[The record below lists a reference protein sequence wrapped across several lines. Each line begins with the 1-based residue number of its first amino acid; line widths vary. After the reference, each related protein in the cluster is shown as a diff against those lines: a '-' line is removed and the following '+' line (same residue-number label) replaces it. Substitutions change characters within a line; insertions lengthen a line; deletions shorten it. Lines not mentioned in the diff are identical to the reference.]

1 MWLNHTHAMMHSCV
15 WHDSFIRVTWF
26 ILIESQYS
34 RALGSLSWKHASV
47 TWLIHTCAMTQA
59 HSHVWLDVFTRVMW
73 PLLVES
79 HNSEFSW
86 VSFQWNVTQAH
97 SHVWLDAFMCVT
109 QCTCEHMWLW
119 LCFPPALVVYMWLC
133 VMQDSISV
141 FHFFSCD
148 SDSASRTVTHVAYI
162 HCAKD

>member
-86 VSFQWNVTQAH
+86 VSFLNETWLKLIDIYDLMHSCVWHSVRVSICDCDCVFPQRWLSTCDCASCRIVFLSFIF
-97 SHVWLDAFMCVT
+97 SHVTLILR
-109 QCTCEHMWLW
+109 QEL
-119 LCFPPALVVYMWLC
+119 
-133 VMQDSISV
+133 
-141 FHFFSCD
+141 
-148 SDSASRTVTHVAYI
+148 
-162 HCAKD
+162 